1 MSRDKCCAMIQ
12 QPGDPTGENAQECG
26 ALADIILKDQ
36 PFCASCALPI
46 WQEMQKDRDQE
57 ILEYIQKSLDNLASL
72 IHAQFMIPRMAAKRL
87 IVRANLEG

>member
-1 MSRDKCCAMIQ
+1 MNRDKCCAMIQ
-12 QPGDPTGENAQECG
+12 SPNDTTGENAQECG

-46 WQEMQKDRDQE
+46 WEEMLKDRDRQLHE
-57 ILEYIQKSLDNLASL
+57 FIRTSLDNLASL
-72 IHAQFMIPRMAAKRL
+72 IQTQFSVPHMTAKRL